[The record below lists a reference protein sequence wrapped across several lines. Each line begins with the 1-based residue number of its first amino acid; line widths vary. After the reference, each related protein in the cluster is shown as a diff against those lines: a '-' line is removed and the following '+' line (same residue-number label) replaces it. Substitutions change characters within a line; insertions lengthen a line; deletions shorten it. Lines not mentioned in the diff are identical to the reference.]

1 MSRLQQASD
10 RLKAALERLETVAE
24 SAIAKQDQN
33 DQNDGADAKEVE
45 ALREQLAA
53 MRDDYDRLTRTTE
66 TVSARLDGAVDQLK
80 LVLEDEPVKK
90 QA

>member
-10 RLKAALERLETVAE
+10 RLKAALERLEMVAE
-24 SAIAKQDQN
+24 STIADKNQQVVSDPR
-33 DQNDGADAKEVE
+33 EVE
-45 ALREQLAA
+45 DLRAQLAA
-53 MRDDYDRLTRTTE
+53 MRADYDRLTEATE

-80 LVLEDEPVKK
+80 FVLSEDPVKK

>member
-10 RLKAALERLETVAE
+10 RLKSALDSLDAAVE
-24 SAIAKQDQN
+24 SVLDQ
-33 DQNDGADAKEVE
+33 DAKDQSSDVQEVE
-45 ALREQLAA
+45 ALRSQLSALRA
-53 MRDDYDRLTRTTE
+53 DYDKLTHTTE

-80 LVLEDEPVKK
+80 LVLSEEPVKE